1 MKLYTGNIQDSVTD
15 AHGEG
20 EESRALLDSQL
31 EALRDRLREDSLSG
45 PERAQVLL
53 ETGRTLL
60 RMERKEEAWEP
71 ARKAFD
77 LYIESQDWEGA
88 AEACETLFL
97 TEQPLSLAA
106 LGQGVWLAV
115 TFPIAPGV
123 TVAMLQHV
131 VDETPESSDGGAVAA
146 AVAHYVADL
155 RTEGKQRDNLLF
167 YTAQMLSSVAR
178 RHSQVETQEAF
189 QAWMSRLELDQPDKF
204 LVRLRN
210 VVDVLVQD
218 DWWID
223 RDAIHAKLP
232 VN

>member
-15 AHGEG
+15 FRTEG
-20 EESRALLDSQL
+20 GDPSALLDSQL
-31 EALRDRLREDSLSG
+31 EALRDRLRENSLSG

-60 RMERKEEAWEP
+60 RVERKDEAWEP
-71 ARKAFD
+71 ARTAFD
-77 LYIESQDWEGA
+77 LYIEAQDWEGA

-97 TEQPLSLAA
+97 AEQVLSLAA

-115 TFPIAPGV
+115 TFPITPEV

-131 VDETPESSDGGAVAA
+131 VDETPDDADGGAVAA

-155 RTEGKQRDNLLF
+155 RTEGKQRENLLF

-189 QAWMSRLELDQPDKF
+189 EAWMSRLELDQPDKF

-223 RDAIHAKLP
+223 RGAIHAKLP